1 MKKTAILATA
11 IAAVIA
17 APLASAAKHE
27 GKGPHVTVYGVAHA
41 SLNNNDQADNWTVK
55 SNASRLGF
63 KGSEDLGN
71 GMKATFQMEMGYD
84 LTDGAGVTGTNRNS
98 YVGLAGGFGE
108 VRVGRHDTPAKAAF
122 YSTGNDLLGD
132 SIIDLNGLQGFT
144 ERRVS
149 NAIAYI
155 SPDFGGIK
163 VAAAFVPGESSNAVA
178 ATPASAAVT
187 TTDSGGDTV
196 TLSPAVAATAGTAAT
211 NNGLADATSF
221 GVMYSGGPIKASL
234 GYTDASELLNG
245 GADNNLMQLGV
256 SYKMDNI
263 HVGFNYETLDVGAAT
278 TTTFALSAQMS
289 FDANAVIINFGNQEV
304 DPGNGG
310 AKADADS
317 TGFAFKH
324 SLSKRTAAY
333 VAVASSDTKSKE
345 KTSFGLT
352 HKF

>member
-132 SIIDLNGLQGFT
+132 SVIDLNGLQGFT

-155 SPDFGGIK
+155 APKMGDLTI
-163 VAAAFVPGESSNAVA
+163 AAAIVPGEGA
-178 ATPASAAVT
+178 APA
-187 TTDSGGDTV
+187 D
-196 TLSPAVAATAGTAAT
+196 
-211 NNGLADATSF
+211 GLNSATSI
-221 GVMYSGGPIKASL
+221 GVMYGAGPIKAAL
-234 GYTDASELLNG
+234 GWTDAGDLLNAG
-245 GADNNLMQLGV
+245 GDNTLMQLGF
-256 SYKMDNI
+256 SYTMDNI
-263 HVGFNYETLDVGAAT
+263 KVGVEYETLEVGT
-278 TTTFALSAQMS
+278 TDTTTFALVGQMT
-289 FDANAVIINFGNQEV
+289 FGDNAVILNFGNQEV
-304 DPGNGG
+304 DTG
-310 AKADADS
+310 AATTDADS
-317 TGFAFKH
+317 TGIALKH

-333 VAVASSDTKSKE
+333 VAIASSDNKAKE
-345 KTSFGLT
+345 ATSFGLT